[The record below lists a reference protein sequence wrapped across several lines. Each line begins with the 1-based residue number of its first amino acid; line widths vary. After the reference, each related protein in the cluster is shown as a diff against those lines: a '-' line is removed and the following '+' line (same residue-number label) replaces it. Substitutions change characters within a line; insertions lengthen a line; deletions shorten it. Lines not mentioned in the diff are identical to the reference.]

1 MDVLAPSAELG
12 NLTAGAPARHKNL
25 FDLLRLIAATMVLWS
40 HAFPLTGQPSPGCF
54 GNSLGTVGVKI
65 FFVISGLMITRSW
78 LDDPRLWPFAMRRA
92 LRIMPALILVVLV
105 TTFLMGPLVT
115 VLPSAEY
122 FRDHATWYYLRNILL
137 SPVYALPGVFGS
149 NVYPSAV
156 NGSLWSLPAEVCMY
170 VLTPLVIS
178 RQPVLARAAIVI
190 VAGVFTVCG
199 LYCVRITPLHTV
211 PVFYGTSLVSL
222 LDVAA
227 YFQVGA
233 IFAVFGLE
241 RIGRPVFSL
250 LLLLVCGEF
259 VRHVGA
265 TNDIGTLAEILLWLT
280 LPYAVVSVG
289 NVRLHGKLAR
299 LLAKPDISY
308 GMYLYGFPIEQ
319 LISAAFHGQI
329 SPVADFALSL
339 PLTVMCGAL
348 SWITVEKAALR
359 LKPSRPTSN
368 WINA

>member
-1 MDVLAPSAELG
+1 MDVLAPPAEAG
-12 NLTAGAPARHKNL
+12 DLTAGAPLKHKNL
-25 FDLLRLIAATMVLWS
+25 FDLLRLIAATMVLCS
-40 HAFPLTGQPSPGCF
+40 HAFSLTGRPAPGCL
-54 GNSLGTVGVKI
+54 GNALGTLGVKI

-78 LDDPRLWPFAMRRA
+78 LADPRLWPFATRRA

-105 TTFLMGPLVT
+105 TTFLMGPVAT
-115 VLPSAEY
+115 VLPLSEY
-122 FRDHATWYYLRNILL
+122 FHDHATWFYLRNILL
-137 SPVYALPGVFGS
+137 FPVYFLPGVFRD

-170 VLTPLVIS
+170 VLTPLVIW
-178 RQPVLARAAIVI
+178 RQPAQARLAIGI
-190 VAGVFTVCG
+190 VAALFTVCG
-199 LYCVRITPLHTV
+199 LYCVRITPLHPV
-211 PVFYGTSLVSL
+211 PVVYGTSLVSL

-241 RIGRPVFSL
+241 RLGRPVFSL
-250 LLLLVCGEF
+250 LLLLVCGVF

-265 TNDIGTLAEILLWLT
+265 TNNIGVLAEILLWLT

-289 NVRLHGKLAR
+289 SVRLHGKLAR
-299 LLAKPDISY
+299 LLAQPDISY

-329 SPVADFALSL
+329 SPWGEFALAL
-339 PLTVMCGAL
+339 PLTGLCGAL
-348 SWITVEKAALR
+348 SWVTVEKAALR
-359 LKPSRPTSN
+359 LKPSRRGAN
-368 WINA
+368 WKAA